1 MRQNCKNTLEG
12 GNKLAECICGWRN
25 NIGGDVEIVR
35 FGSKKVMDDIM
46 ISLPYEDILPENKEI
61 LVEISKIMEI
71 KTKIDE
77 LFWEK
82 YKRVD

>member
-1 MRQNCKNTLEG
+1 
-12 GNKLAECICGWRN
+12 
-25 NIGGDVEIVR
+25 
-35 FGSKKVMDDIM
+35 M